1 MEKVLNVKNIIGGQF
16 TCEDAILLKS
26 NLTNDN
32 DTDTVVLD
40 FAGINEVP
48 TTFFYNLFS
57 DLLYTADRDKS
68 FQRIKVKNLSDIYNY
83 NKVVQGTAI
92 M

>member
-26 NLTNDN
+26 KISNND
-32 DTDTVVLD
+32 DTIVLD
-40 FAGINEVP
+40 FAGIDEVP

-57 DLLYTADRDKS
+57 DLLYTEDRNKS
-68 FQRIKVKNLSDIYNY
+68 FQHIKVKNLSDIYNY

>member
-26 NLTNDN
+26 KISNNNDA
-32 DTDTVVLD
+32 VVLD
-40 FAGINEVP
+40 FAGIDEVP

-57 DLLYTADRDKS
+57 DLLYTEDRNKS
-68 FQRIKVKNLSDIYNY
+68 FQHIKVKNLSDIYNY

>member
-26 NLTNDN
+26 NLSNND
-32 DTDTVVLD
+32 DTIVLD
-40 FAGINEVP
+40 FAGIDEVP

-57 DLLYTADRDKS
+57 DLLYTKDRNAS
-68 FQRIKVKNLSDIYNY
+68 FKNIKVKNLSDIYNY

>member
-1 MEKVLNVKNIIGGQF
+1 MEKVLNVKDIIGGQF

-26 NLTNDN
+26 NFSNDN
-32 DTDTVVLD
+32 DTITLD
-40 FAGINEVP
+40 FTGIDEVP

-57 DLLYTADRDKS
+57 DLLYTTDREKS
-68 FQRIKVKNLSDIYNY
+68 FQHIKVKNLSDISNY

>member
-16 TCEDAILLKS
+16 TCEDAILLK
-26 NLTNDN
+26 NNFPNND
-32 DTDTVVLD
+32 DTVVLD
-40 FAGINEVP
+40 FDGINEVP

-57 DLLYTADRDKS
+57 DLLYTADRNKS
-68 FQRIKVKNLSDIYNY
+68 FQHIKVKNLSDIYNY

>member
-26 NLTNDN
+26 NLANDN
-32 DTDTVVLD
+32 DTVVLD

-57 DLLYTADRDKS
+57 DFLYTADRDKS

-83 NKVVQGTAI
+83 NKVVHGTAI

>member
-26 NLTNDN
+26 KISNNNDA
-32 DTDTVVLD
+32 VVLD
-40 FAGINEVP
+40 FTGIDEVP

-57 DLLYTADRDKS
+57 DLLYTEDRNKS
-68 FQRIKVKNLSDIYNY
+68 FQHIKVKNLSDIYNY
-83 NKVVQGTAI
+83 NRVVQGTAI

>member
-26 NLTNDN
+26 NFPDN
-32 DTDTVVLD
+32 GDTVVLD
-40 FAGINEVP
+40 FEGINEVP

-57 DLLYTADRDKS
+57 DLLYTTDRNES
-68 FQRIKVKNLSDIYNY
+68 FQHIKVKNLSDIYNY
-83 NKVVQGTAI
+83 NKVVHGTAI